1 TPGWPGP
8 TAPPQPRRN
17 PVRWWY
23 AAPTSCTATGDGTT
37 PPRSPVP
44 TTAGFVPG
52 TWPSP
57 TPRGSSASS
66 IGSRTCSSPVGRTST
81 RPRSRTFYTH
91 TLPSTTVR
99 WWAYPTPPGARSV
112 TPTSSSTTVPRSP
125 TKNWSNT
132 AVHAW
137 PATRPRCS
145 SASSPSCHATPPANS
160 SDTVCVTALDLPRPT
175 PPETATNGE
184 TPMPTTVDGLDELR
198 TLAGTD
204 LGHSS
209 WLEITQERV
218 DRFAD
223 ATDDHQWIH
232 VDPERAAD
240 SPFGGPI
247 AHGHL
252 TLSLVIPL
260 FSQILVIEGV
270 SVSINYGMNKVRFI
284 SPVPVGSRIRLAATV
299 LEVTDV
305 PGGVQLVV
313 DNRIEVEGQ
322 DK

>member
-1 TPGWPGP
+1 CSWARPTRYAMPARQDAPVSSPTPGWPGP

-66 IGSRTCSSPVGRTST
+66 IGSQTCSSPVGSTSTRPRSRTFYTHYLPATTVRWWADTTPPRSPVPTTAGFVPGTWPSPTPRGSSASSIGSQTCSSPVGRTST

-223 ATDDHQWIH
+223 ATDDHQWI
-232 VDPERAAD
+232 
-240 SPFGGPI
+240 
-247 AHGHL
+247 
-252 TLSLVIPL
+252 
-260 FSQILVIEGV
+260 
-270 SVSINYGMNKVRFI
+270 
-284 SPVPVGSRIRLAATV
+284 
-299 LEVTDV
+299 
-305 PGGVQLVV
+305 
-313 DNRIEVEGQ
+313 
-322 DK
+322 